1 MFPPLYVKN
10 TLPTG
15 AKIKFMTGCNHIAV
29 FHLKLQAASELSWS
43 DTVKLAFASIFVIFL
58 AVAGF
63 AQTPQPAAD
72 AAIKD
77 VYLAK
82 DDGSGK
88 AGEPVT
94 AFSTTD
100 IPIHCV
106 VLLDEAGVANV
117 KMNFVAV
124 SVPGVKPETKVV
136 STSYTTTDTEDRVN
150 FTGRPAKL
158 WVTGKY
164 RLDIFLDGKF
174 VKNVPF
180 DIQKPQPA
188 TGSAELIGP
197 KQQSKSKAPGRYPE
211 N

>member
-1 MFPPLYVKN
+1 M
-10 TLPTG
+10 
-15 AKIKFMTGCNHIAV
+15 
-29 FHLKLQAASELSWS
+29 
-43 DTVKLAFASIFVIFL
+43 FL
-58 AVAGF
+58 AVAAH
-63 AQTPQPAAD
+63 AQAPQPVPD
-72 AAIKD
+72 VAIKD

-88 AGEPVT
+88 AGGPVT
-94 AFSTTD
+94 SFVTTD
-100 IPIHCV
+100 VPIYCV
-106 VLLDEAGVANV
+106 VLLDAAKPANV

-124 SVPGVKPETKVV
+124 SVPGVKAETKVV
-136 STSYTTTDTEDRVN
+136 STSYTTKDGQDRVN

-174 VKNVPF
+174 VKDLQF

-188 TGSAELIGP
+188 TGNAELIDPRRSSNP
-197 KQQSKSKAPGRYPE
+197 KTPLKLGV

>member
-1 MFPPLYVKN
+1 
-10 TLPTG
+10 
-15 AKIKFMTGCNHIAV
+15 
-29 FHLKLQAASELSWS
+29 
-43 DTVKLAFASIFVIFL
+43 VKLAIASVFVIFL
-58 AVAGF
+58 AIAGY
-63 AQTPQPAAD
+63 AQAPKVAAD
-72 AAIKD
+72 VSIKD

-82 DDGSGK
+82 DDGAGK

-94 AFSTTD
+94 SFVTTD
-100 IPIHCV
+100 VPIHCV
-106 VLLDEAGVANV
+106 VLLDEAKVANV

-136 STSYTTTDTEDRVN
+136 STSYTTTNGEDRVN

-197 KQQSKSKAPGRYPE
+197 KQSSKSKVPTRLLVDQ
-211 N
+211 

>member
-1 MFPPLYVKN
+1 V
-10 TLPTG
+10 T
-15 AKIKFMTGCNHIAV
+15 ARA
-29 FHLKLQAASELSWS
+29 QA
-43 DTVKLAFASIFVIFL
+43 
-58 AVAGF
+58 
-63 AQTPQPAAD
+63 PQPQAD
-72 AAIKD
+72 VAVKD

-94 AFSTTD
+94 SFVTTD
-100 IPIHCV
+100 VPIHCV
-106 VLLDEAGVANV
+106 VLLDSAKPANV

-124 SVPGVKPETKVV
+124 SVPGVKAETKVV
-136 STSYTTTDTEDRVN
+136 STSYTTKDGQDRVN

-174 VKNVPF
+174 VKDLQF
-180 DIQKPQPA
+180 DIQKPATA
-188 TGSAELIGP
+188 TGNAELIGP
-197 KQQSKSKAPGRYPE
+197 KRSSKTKVPTRLGV

>member
-1 MFPPLYVKN
+1 
-10 TLPTG
+10 
-15 AKIKFMTGCNHIAV
+15 
-29 FHLKLQAASELSWS
+29 LKLVFLIISLIILALS
-43 DTVKLAFASIFVIFL
+43 
-58 AVAGF
+58 GY
-63 AQTPQPAAD
+63 AQTVQNPADVAVT
-72 AAIKD
+72 D

-88 AGEPVT
+88 AGEPATSFV
-94 AFSTTD
+94 TTD
-100 IPIHCV
+100 IPIYCV
-106 VLLDEAGVANV
+106 VMLDSAKTATV

-124 SVPGVKPETKVV
+124 SVLGVKAETKVV
-136 STSYTTTDTEDRVN
+136 TTSYTTKNGQNQVN

-180 DIQKPQPA
+180 DIQKPQSA
-188 TGSAELIGP
+188 TGSALLLRP
-197 KQQSKSKAPGRYPE
+197 KTGQKPKADSKLGQ

>member
-1 MFPPLYVKN
+1 MKL
-10 TLPTG
+10 
-15 AKIKFMTGCNHIAV
+15 V
-29 FHLKLQAASELSWS
+29 FLFIS
-43 DTVKLAFASIFVIFL
+43 VVIL
-58 AVAGF
+58 AVPGY
-63 AQTPQPAAD
+63 AQAVQGATNS
-72 AAIKD
+72 AIKD

-94 AFSTTD
+94 SFVTTD

-106 VLLDEAGVANV
+106 VLLDSVKTANV

-124 SVPGVKPETKVV
+124 SVPGVKAETKVV
-136 STSYTTTDTEDRVN
+136 TTSYTTKDGQDRVN

-158 WVTGKY
+158 WTTGKY

-174 VKNVPF
+174 VKNLVF
-180 DIQKPQPA
+180 EIQKPQPA
-188 TGSAELIGP
+188 SGRAELIGP
-197 KQQSKSKAPGRYPE
+197 KQSSKSKAPLKLGV

>member
-1 MFPPLYVKN
+1 MRYVFLLILI
-10 TLPTG
+10 TFLALCGHGQAP
-15 AKIKFMTGCNHIAV
+15 
-29 FHLKLQAASELSWS
+29 QAAL
-43 DTVKLAFASIFVIFL
+43 
-58 AVAGF
+58 
-63 AQTPQPAAD
+63 D
-72 AAIKD
+72 AAAVKD

-94 AFSTTD
+94 SFVTTD
-100 IPIHCV
+100 VPIHCV
-106 VLLDEAGVANV
+106 VLLDSAKPANV

-124 SVPGVKPETKVV
+124 SVAGVKAETKVV
-136 STSYTTTDTEDRVN
+136 STSYTTKDGQDRVN

-174 VKNVPF
+174 VKDLSF

-188 TGSAELIGP
+188 TGSAELLDP
-197 KQQSKSKAPGRYPE
+197 KQTSKTKVPTRL

>member
-1 MFPPLYVKN
+1 ML
-10 TLPTG
+10 
-15 AKIKFMTGCNHIAV
+15 KIKFPAVCNHIGV

-43 DTVKLAFASIFVIFL
+43 NTVKLAFASIFVMFL
-58 AVAGF
+58 AVAGL
-63 AQTPQPAAD
+63 AQAPQSTAD
-72 AAIKD
+72 TAIKD

-88 AGEPVT
+88 AGDPVT
-94 AFSTTD
+94 SFVTTD

-106 VLLDEAGVANV
+106 VLLDEVRVANI

-136 STSYTTTDTEDRVN
+136 STSYTTTDGEDRVN
-150 FTGRPAKL
+150 FTGRPVKL

-164 RLDIFLDGKF
+164 RMDIFLDGKF

-197 KQQSKSKAPGRYPE
+197 KEPSKSKAPIRLRV